1 MGVMNEDRLTL
12 YDGLIKTHITNTTVA
27 KETGKGLSTNDYTTT
42 EKNKLAGIAE
52 GANKTIVDSALDV
65 SSENPVQNKVVKEQ
79 IDALTTQINNA
90 IALRSSLEQYGMA
103 KLSNSAAVTDS
114 TGLALP
120 ATEKNATIEGTLA
133 NQIAQLNTN
142 LNIEPINIVKASSKA
157 VYKTSEFF
165 RIGHIG
171 WYNMWLEYDAIQGAD
186 IFEEIIFEFPE
197 DIFVRY
203 ITGGACSAYGGAIHG
218 SIDSL
223 IYSNEH
229 SLSVRVAGAINT
241 QNFIIYATGMFLIY

>member
-1 MGVMNEDRLTL
+1 MAFLDETGATIFADEV
-12 YDGLIKTHITNTTVA
+12 KTYVGNTAVA
-27 KETGKGLSTNDYTTT
+27 KETGKGLSTNDYTIT

-120 ATEKNATIEGTLA
+120 ATEKNATIDGTLA
-133 NQIAQLNTN
+133 NQISQLNTN
-142 LNIEPINIVKASSKA
+142 LNTQIHHYVVPKETKDCPNGEYII
-157 VYKTSEFF
+157 
-165 RIGHIG
+165 IGSNSG
-171 WYNMWLEYDAIQGAD
+171 LY
-186 IFEEIIFEFPE
+186 
-197 DIFVRY
+197 
-203 ITGGACSAYGGAIHG
+203 
-218 SIDSL
+218 L
-223 IYSNEH
+223 IYYSWNIHYSFDLVAVDDSSVRIISQNNEANIAYWKVEN
-229 SLSVRVAGAINT
+229 SLSL
-241 QNFIIYATGMFLIY
+241 YATNNTGYDLSDIGIFKVIY